1 MTTPPPQELIDFA
14 GALADAA
21 RPVIRRHFR
30 TPIAVDSKPDASPVT
45 IADRDA
51 EAAMR
56 TLIEARYPEHGI
68 IGEEHGTVR
77 ADAEW
82 CWVLDPI
89 DGTKAFITGKPI
101 FGTLVALVRGG
112 EPVLGIIDQP
122 VLGERWLGVAG
133 QATLFNGRPV
143 RTRPCAELSLAIL
156 NATTPDMFEGRAA
169 AAFQALGARAAMT
182 QYGGDCYAYGLL
194 ASGFIDL
201 VVEAGLKPY
210 DFAALLPVITGA
222 GGAVSDWRGQPMR
235 LDSDGRIVAAGDPA
249 LLAEA
254 IAVLGG

>member
-30 TPIAVDSKPDASPVT
+30 TPVAVDIKPDASPVT

-51 EAAMR
+51 ETAMR
-56 TLIEARYPEHGI
+56 ALIEARYPEHGI
-68 IGEEHGTVR
+68 IGEEHGAMR

-89 DGTKAFITGKPI
+89 DGTKAFIAGKPI
-101 FGTLVALVRGG
+101 FSTLIALVEGG

-122 VLGERWLGVAG
+122 VLGERWLGSAG
-133 QATLFNGRPV
+133 QPTLFNGKPV
-143 RTRPCAELSLAIL
+143 HTRPCTELSQAIL
-156 NATTPDMFEGRAA
+156 NATTPDMFTGQDAT
-169 AAFQALGARAAMT
+169 AFQALGARAAMT
-182 QYGGDCYAYGLL
+182 QYGGDGYAYGLL

-201 VVEAGLKPY
+201 VAEADLKPY

-222 GGAVSDWRGQPMR
+222 GGAVSDWQGQPMR
-235 LDSDGRIVAAGDPA
+235 L
-249 LLAEA
+249 
-254 IAVLGG
+254 

>member
-1 MTTPPPQELIDFA
+1 MSTPLSQELIDFA

-30 TPIAVDSKPDASPVT
+30 TPVTVETKPDATPVT

-56 TLIEARYPEHGI
+56 DLIEARYPDHGI

-77 ADAEW
+77 ADADW

-89 DGTKAFITGKPI
+89 DGTKAFIAGKPV
-101 FGTLVALVRGG
+101 FGTLVALTRGG

-122 VLGERWLGVAG
+122 VLEERWLGAAG
-133 QATLFNGRPV
+133 QPTLFNGQPT

-156 NATTPDMFEGRAA
+156 NTTTPEMFEGDDAA
-169 AAFQALGARAAMT
+169 RFAALGAAARMT

-201 VVEAGLKPY
+201 VAEAQLKPY
-210 DFAALLPVITGA
+210 DFAALVPVITGA
-222 GGAVSDWRGQPMR
+222 GGAVTDWRGKEMR

-249 LLAEA
+249 LLPAAIEA
-254 IAVLGG
+254 LGG